1 MAEERSGEGSNS
13 VDIWEAVRENLPLI
27 AGSLLSF
34 ITGAVLIADDWRDF
48 GKTDRPTH
56 HVYTG
61 FIPFFAGLIGLG
73 TAAANIAQKVN
84 KSNVKAKKSK
94 AASKKVE
101 KEFKIHEY
109 APEILEALK

>member
-1 MAEERSGEGSNS
+1 M
-13 VDIWEAVRENLPLI
+13 DIWEAVRENLPLI

-61 FIPFFAGLIGLG
+61 LIPFFAGLIGLG

-84 KSNVKAKKSK
+84 KSKAAKK
-94 AASKKVE
+94 SKKVE

-109 APEILEALK
+109 APEILEALR

>member
-1 MAEERSGEGSNS
+1 M
-13 VDIWEAVRENLPLI
+13 DIWEAVRENLPLI

-61 FIPFFAGLIGLG
+61 LIPFFAGLIGLG
-73 TAAANIAQKVN
+73 TAAVNITQRVN
-84 KSNVKAKKSK
+84 KSNTTTA
-94 AASKKVE
+94 KKVE
-101 KEFKIHEY
+101 KEFKLEEY